1 MAEQE
6 SFSIGD
12 FLNNAQREQH
22 EIAKRWWWC
31 ARGLQA
37 LVTSIGLFVA
47 LWGKFATELAL
58 LAAVFSICVVI
69 AQWMSDSRR
78 SGAQAILRKFE
89 MLDALGWNVSPRE
102 LRNLHVSLPPG
113 VKTKLDSSSKSPYK
127 YFASKSPRSAKRLME
142 NLTETTYFSQHLA
155 KRSAQVFFAITA
167 LIFAA
172 AVILL
177 ILALQESTTQTVEET
192 TAKVVVSVLVFL
204 FTAGFVRLTYEF
216 YNFSQI
222 ASRIEAGAS
231 LLCRQDNI
239 DMEEAIKL
247 YHEYQIARAGAP
259 LIPTQIWKWM
269 RDELNKRWEQYE
281 GCSDTNTAPSKSE
294 NASAD

>member
-1 MAEQE
+1 MQE
-6 SFSIGD
+6 SLSVGD

-22 EIAKRWWWC
+22 ELAKRWWWY

-37 LVTSIGLFVA
+37 LVAAISLAVA

-58 LAAVFSICVVI
+58 LAAVLSIGVVI

-78 SGAQAILRKFE
+78 SGAQAIHRKFE
-89 MLDALGWNVSPRE
+89 MLDALGWNVSQRE
-102 LRNLHVSLPPG
+102 LRNLHVSLPSG
-113 VKTKLDSSSKSPYK
+113 VKTKLDSSPRSPYT

-155 KRSAQVFFAITA
+155 KRSAQVFFVITA
-167 LIFAA
+167 LVLTAA
-172 AVILL
+172 IILL
-177 ILALQESTTQTVEET
+177 ILALQESPTQTVEET

-216 YNFSQI
+216 YNFSQL
-222 ASRIEAGAS
+222 ASRIEASAS
-231 LLCRQDNI
+231 SLCRQDNI
-239 DMEEAIKL
+239 NMEEAIKL

-269 RDELNKRWEQYE
+269 RDELNKRWDQYE
-281 GCSDTNTAPSKSE
+281 GCSDTITDSSKSE
-294 NASAD
+294 KTSAN

>member
-6 SFSIGD
+6 SFSVGD

-22 EIAKRWWWC
+22 EIAKRWWWY

-37 LVTSIGLFVA
+37 LVAAIGLVVA
-47 LWGKFATELAL
+47 LWSKFSTEFAL
-58 LAAVFSICVVI
+58 FAAVLSIGVVV
-69 AQWMSDSRR
+69 AQWVSDYRKGS
-78 SGAQAILRKFE
+78 AQAIHRKFE

-102 LRNLHVSLPPG
+102 LRNLHVSLPSG
-113 VKTKLDSSSKSPYK
+113 VKTKLDSSSKSPYT
-127 YFASKSPRSAKRLME
+127 YFASKSPRSAKRLIE

-167 LIFAA
+167 LILAA

-222 ASRIEAGAS
+222 ASRIEASAS
-231 LLCRQDNI
+231 SLCRQDSI

-247 YHEYQIARAGAP
+247 YHEYQIARASAP

-269 RDELNKRWEQYE
+269 RDELNKRWAQYE
-281 GCSDTNTAPSKSE
+281 GCSGTITDSSKSE
-294 NASAD
+294 KTSAN